1 MIDDIKT
8 LYLKNKEIVN
18 YVIVGGMTTIV
29 SLGSYYMCVITF
41 LNPKNAMQLQIA
53 NIISWICAVAFAYI
67 TNRKYVFESKNEN
80 KVQEVIKFVGARIS
94 TLFIDIIC
102 MAIFVS
108 LLKIN
113 DKFAK
118 LLVQFIVFALNYI
131 FSKLYVFN
139 DGDSLS

>member
-1 MIDDIKT
+1 MIDDIKK
-8 LYLKNKEIVN
+8 LYLKNKEILN

-29 SLGSYYMCVITF
+29 SLGSYYICVITF

-113 DKFAK
+113 DKLAK
-118 LLVQFIVFALNYI
+118 LLVQFVVFALNYI

>member
-1 MIDDIKT
+1 MIDDIKK

-29 SLGSYYMCVITF
+29 SLGSYYICVITF

>member
-1 MIDDIKT
+1 MIDDIKA

>member
-1 MIDDIKT
+1 MIDDIKK

-29 SLGSYYMCVITF
+29 SLGSYYICVITF

-67 TNRKYVFESKNEN
+67 TNRKYVFESKNVN

-113 DKFAK
+113 DKLAK
-118 LLVQFIVFALNYI
+118 LLVQFVVFALNYI

-139 DGDSLS
+139 DGDSLN

>member
-1 MIDDIKT
+1 MIDDIKK

-29 SLGSYYMCVITF
+29 SLGSYYICVITF

-113 DKFAK
+113 DKLAK
-118 LLVQFIVFALNYI
+118 LLVQFVVFALNYI

-139 DGDSLS
+139 DGDSLN